1 MKIAWENWMR
11 KYISMYLHDSVEII
25 RPEIKLDLNQSDRKY
40 VGIRNGIKMQLK
52 GFMRIMYCE

>member
-1 MKIAWENWMR
+1 
-11 KYISMYLHDSVEII
+11 MYLQDNMQVI

-52 GFMRIMYCE
+52 GLMRIICFE

>member
-1 MKIAWENWMR
+1 MHGKCNGKEIP
-11 KYISMYLHDSVEII
+11 MYLHDSVEII

-52 GFMRIMYCE
+52 GFIRIICCE

>member
-1 MKIAWENWMR
+1 
-11 KYISMYLHDSVEII
+11 MYLYDNVEII
-25 RPEIKLDLNQSDRKY
+25 RPEIKSDLIQSDRKY